1 VADRVHQLLATDVA
15 LDKLGARQIAAVD
28 AEQLLRNPHVIVRNP
43 RSPANPGK
51 RRLLIGR
58 TDGGRALTLVIER
71 TADPESWVDRDG
83 LELDRIRAYDV
94 REMSSDPWT
103 SADPQ
108 PGAFDGDLAELDPR
122 YIERREGDPDGKLMI
137 LVSVEGEDAERLQR
151 LSERRGKTSADVV
164 ADLLRDADRS
174 VA

>member
-1 VADRVHQLLATDVA
+1 VSVADRVHQLLVTDVA

-71 TADPESWVDRDG
+71 TADPESWLIVTG
-83 LELDRIRAYDV
+83 W
-94 REMSSDPWT
+94 SST
-103 SADPQ
+103 A
-108 PGAFDGDLAELDPR
+108 
-122 YIERREGDPDGKLMI
+122 
-137 LVSVEGEDAERLQR
+137 
-151 LSERRGKTSADVV
+151 SERTMFER
-164 ADLLRDADRS
+164 
-174 VA
+174 

>member
-1 VADRVHQLLATDVA
+1 MQERHSGSVTCGQAASAATV
-15 LDKLGARQIAAVD
+15 GATVWATSASFMKCWLMVT
-28 AEQLLRNPHVIVRNP
+28 V
-43 RSPANPGK
+43 
-51 RRLLIGR
+51 
-58 TDGGRALTLVIER
+58 
-71 TADPESWVDRDG
+71 
-83 LELDRIRAYDV
+83 LELDRTRAYDA

-108 PGAFDGDLAELDPR
+108 PGEFDGDLAELDPR
-122 YIERREGDPDGKLMI
+122 YVERREGDPDGKVMI

-164 ADLLRDADRS
+164 SDLLHDADRS